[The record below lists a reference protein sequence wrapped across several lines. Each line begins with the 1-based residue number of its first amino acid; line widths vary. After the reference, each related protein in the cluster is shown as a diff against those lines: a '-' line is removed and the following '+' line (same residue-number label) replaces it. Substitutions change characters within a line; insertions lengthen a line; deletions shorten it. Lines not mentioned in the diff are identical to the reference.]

1 MNLDVSLVIAAAG
14 MGSRLNSDVPK
25 AFTKFLSSNFLE
37 LLLTKSEKIFS
48 DTVVVCHTSHFKLF
62 EDFCQQSDKN
72 WRLVTQVPGKGSY
85 YAVIS
90 ALMNLKTQKAVICW
104 VDQVGLDREIFELTH
119 KNICLGGTDLVFPLV
134 KVNHPYV
141 QAILNSNKLLGW
153 KFSSEND
160 ITEPGFTD
168 CGIFGID
175 VLSYLN
181 FLTQNSELEIFRSK
195 VSGEINFLS
204 TLPFYQENHGSKI
217 WEETNL
223 NYTIAVN
230 NMQELFT
237 AENLLK

>member
-37 LLLTKSEKIFS
+37 LLLTKSKEIFS
-48 DTVVVCHTSHFKLF
+48 DTVVVCHTSHFQLF
-62 EDFCQQSDKN
+62 ENFRQQSDKN

-119 KNICLGGTDLVFPLV
+119 KNICFSGTDLAFPLV
-134 KVNHPYV
+134 KVDKPYV
-141 QAILNSNKLLGW
+141 QAILSSNKLLGW

-160 ITEPGFTD
+160 ITKPGFTD

-175 VLSYLN
+175 VFSYLK
-181 FLTQNSELEIFRSK
+181 FLTLNTELEIFRSK
-195 VSGEINFLS
+195 VSGEVNFLS
-204 TLPFYQENHGSKI
+204 TLPYYQENHGSKI

-237 AENLLK
+237 AENLLR